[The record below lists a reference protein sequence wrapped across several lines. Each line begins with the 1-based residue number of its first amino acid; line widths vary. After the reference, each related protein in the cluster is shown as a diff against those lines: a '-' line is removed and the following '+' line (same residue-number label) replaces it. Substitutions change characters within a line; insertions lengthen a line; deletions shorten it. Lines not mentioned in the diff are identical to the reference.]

1 MGASLSDVSESAEQQ
16 LARIAEALGVSPDDV
31 LRAALEQRFVEEA
44 HAEAAREYAR
54 RLENPEEWD
63 GELAE
68 PEVWSEA
75 VAEQAEDDDELDLW
89 WRSPPPTG

>member
-1 MGASLSDVSESAEQQ
+1 MSESADQQ

-31 LRAALEQRFVEEA
+31 LRAALEQRFTEEA

-54 RLENPEEWD
+54 RLENPEEWE
-63 GELAE
+63 GELDE
-68 PEVWSEA
+68 PELWSEA

-89 WRSPPPTG
+89 WGGAPPAG